1 LSVVEIENPVVTVL
15 RLIESRLRVVKDD
28 GGLARVLCTQAN
40 YDRELL
46 KDYDAQITVSKTAD
60 PCLPQKHTL
69 DGKLRRRIYSLR
81 ATIITVDKPTPSS
94 DVGRV
99 MRDKVLEQLLLIIPE
114 NRNLPYRTIYNFY
127 PLDSTSTTHKA
138 YDAAATSELEPSNT
152 AWAELPNLEYSK
164 LWSSDDLRHSKSAS
178 NINELTFMLFRFKVG
193 SKAGETRNEPR
204 KQCLTRIVLSFEGF
218 GTAPM
223 GNGVTFKVW
232 DNVAGT
238 WTNPQSSI
246 SETDETTTITL
257 TSNLT
262 NYVNED
268 GYLFLLAQTIHSSDG
283 NTPAVLHCD
292 FVQATIDVRGVTFC
306 DVHSYRDVDVV
317 DVKPFLFKEEIIIVA
332 WLFESI
338 AIS

>member
-1 LSVVEIENPVVTVL
+1 MSVVEIENPVVTVL

-28 GGLARVLCTQAN
+28 GGLASVLCSQAN

-81 ATIITVDKPTPSS
+81 ATITTVDKPTPNA

-99 MRDKVLEQLLLIIPE
+99 MRDKVLEQILLIIPE

-127 PLDSTSTTHKA
+127 PLDSTSATHKA
-138 YDAAATSELEPSNT
+138 YDTSAASELEPSNVS
-152 AWAELPNLEYSK
+152 WVELVNAEYAK
-164 LWSSDDLRHSKSAS
+164 LWGSEDDRHSKSANS
-178 NINELTFMLFRFKVG
+178 NGEYAFMLFRFKVG
-193 SKAGETRNEPR
+193 AKAGETRNEPR
-204 KQCLTRIVLSFEGF
+204 KQCLKRVFLSFEGY
-218 GTAPM
+218 GTTPL
-223 GNGVTFKVW
+223 GNGVTLKVW
-232 DNVAGT
+232 DNVSGT
-238 WTNPQSSI
+238 WNNAQAGSAG
-246 SETDETTTITL
+246 TDETISITL
-257 TSNLT
+257 TSNLA
-262 NYVNED
+262 NYVDAD
-268 GYLFLLAQTIHSSDG
+268 GFLYLMARTTNPSDG
-283 NTPAVLHCD
+283 VSPATLYCD
-292 FVQATIDVRGVTFC
+292 FVQATIDVGGVTFC

-317 DVKPFLFKEEIIIVA
+317 DVKPFLFKEELIIVA

>member
-1 LSVVEIENPVVTVL
+1 LSEAENPVLTVL
-15 RLIESRLRVVKDD
+15 RLIESRLRVVRDD
-28 GGLARVLCTQAN
+28 EGLASVLCSQAN

-46 KDYDAQITVSKTAD
+46 KDYDAQITLSKTSE
-60 PCLPQKHTL
+60 PCQAQKHTL

-81 ATIITVDKPTPSS
+81 ATIVTIDKPSLS
-94 DVGRV
+94 ADVGRV

-127 PLDSTSTTHKA
+127 PIDSTSATHKA
-138 YDAAATSELEPSNT
+138 YEATATAEIEPSN
-152 AWAELPNLEYSK
+152 AIWAELQNEEYSK
-164 LWSSDDLRHSKSAS
+164 LWGSDDVRHSKSAS
-178 NINELTFMLFRFKVG
+178 GINEHAFMLFRFKIG
-193 SKAGETRNEPR
+193 IKAGENRNEPR
-204 KQCLTRIVLSFEGF
+204 KQCLKRIVLSFEGF

-223 GNGVTFKVW
+223 GNGLTFKIW
-232 DNVAGT
+232 NNAAGT

-262 NYVNED
+262 NIVNEN

-283 NTPAVLHCD
+283 NTPAVLYCD
-292 FVQATIDVRGVTFC
+292 FVQATIDVRGITFC
-306 DVHSYRDVDVV
+306 DVQSYRDVDVV
-317 DVKPFLFKEEIIIVA
+317 DIKPFLYKEEIQIVA

>member
-1 LSVVEIENPVVTVL
+1 MSEVENPVVTVL

-28 GGLARVLCTQAN
+28 GGLARVLCSQAN

-46 KDYDAQITVSKTAD
+46 KDYEAQITVSKTTE
-60 PCLPQKHTL
+60 PCQQQKHTL
-69 DGKLRRRIYSLR
+69 DGKLRRRINSLR
-81 ATIITVDKPTPSS
+81 ATITTIDKPTPNA

-127 PLDSTSTTHKA
+127 PLDSTAATHKA
-138 YDAAATSELEPSNT
+138 YDAVATEEREPSNV
-152 AWAELPNLEYSK
+152 AWAELSNLEYST
-164 LWSSDDLRHSKSAS
+164 LWGSDDVRHSKSAS
-178 NINELTFMLFRFKVG
+178 GNGEYAFMLFRFKIG

-204 KQCLTRIVLSFEGF
+204 KQCLKRVLLAFKGF
-218 GTAPM
+218 GAAPQ
-223 GNGVTFKVW
+223 GNGVTLKVW
-232 DNVAGT
+232 DNVAGA
-238 WTNPQSSI
+238 WSNAQVGI
-246 SETDETTTITL
+246 SGTDETVNITL

-262 NYVNED
+262 NYVDAN
-268 GYLFLLAQTIHSSDG
+268 GFLYLMARTTNPSDG
-283 NTPAVLHCD
+283 VSPATLHCD
-292 FVQATIDVRGVTFC
+292 FVQVTVDVRGVTFC

-317 DVKPFLFKEEIIIVA
+317 DVKPFLYKEEIVIVA